1 MIVQQNMIASAS
13 TRQAIG
19 SLMQSQNSAA
29 SSAPVSLNPIPNNT
43 VTTVKINNK
52 QIIIFLS
59 SLVSILFCR
68 NLIVPVMDIVYN
80 HSMRENSLTFAN

>member
-29 SSAPVSLNPIPNNT
+29 SSAPVSLNPIPNNIVNT
-43 VTTVKINNK
+43 AKINNK
-52 QIIIFLS
+52 QIIMFS
-59 SLVSILFCR
+59 PSLVYPIDFAECNCSC
-68 NLIVPVMDIVYN
+68 YGY
-80 HSMRENSLTFAN
+80 SL